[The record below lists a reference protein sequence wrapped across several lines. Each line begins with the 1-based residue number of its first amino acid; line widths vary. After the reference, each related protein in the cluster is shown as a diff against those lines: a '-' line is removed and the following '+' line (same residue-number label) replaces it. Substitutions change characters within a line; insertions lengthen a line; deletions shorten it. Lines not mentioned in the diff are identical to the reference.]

1 MPGEVPKGW
10 TAVQFRDA
18 MFLEERR
25 EPIDPKRTYKLL
37 GVRWYGNGVFL
48 REERLGEELSAQHI
62 YGVKSGDVIYNRLF
76 AWKGS
81 FGLVGDDLAGCYVS
95 NEFPLFSARLDRVN
109 PQFLL
114 RVLQHPRTAERADA
128 FSTGTTSISR
138 NRLSEKD
145 FLQFPLSLPPLLE
158 QQAIADVLGAVE
170 TAISKSE
177 ALIEAIADAKHA
189 SMRDLLTRGIR
200 RENASLKDMP
210 TRWVLGRVAEGITN
224 IPQDWQLVTLTSVA
238 KLESGH
244 TPDRKIPRY
253 WDGSIPWISL
263 QDAEALG
270 NLTIGETAETIGSEG
285 LANSSARLLP
295 AGTVVLQRTAN
306 VGLASIMER
315 EMCTSQHFANWVC
328 SYRLDSYYLQQ
339 VFRHMSREWQRLMA
353 GSVLP
358 DIYMNT
364 FKALQILLP
373 PVAEQRIIGA
383 VGAAFDRRIEE
394 ERASL
399 AALIQLHRALAQEL
413 LSGRLPLPE
422 SMIARHV
429 DTPEQAA

>member
-1 MPGEVPKGW
+1 MDRSPIPGCDEFWKSGES
-10 TAVQFRDA
+10 R
-18 MFLEERR
+18 
-25 EPIDPKRTYKLL
+25 IDPKRTYKLL

-95 NEFPLFSARLDRVN
+95 NGFLFFLLGWTRVN

-114 RVLQHPRTAERADA
+114 RVLQHPRTAERADRV
-128 FSTGTTSISR
+128 FYGTTSISR

-328 SYRLDSYYLQQ
+328 SYRLDSDYLQQ
-339 VFRHMSREWQRLMA
+339 VFRHMSA
-353 GSVLP
+353 G
-358 DIYMNT
+358 
-364 FKALQILLP
+364 
-373 PVAEQRIIGA
+373 VA
-383 VGAAFDRRIEE
+383 AAYGWK
-394 ERASL
+394 RA
-399 AALIQLHRALAQEL
+399 
-413 LSGRLPLPE
+413 
-422 SMIARHV
+422 AR
-429 DTPEQAA
+429 QSI